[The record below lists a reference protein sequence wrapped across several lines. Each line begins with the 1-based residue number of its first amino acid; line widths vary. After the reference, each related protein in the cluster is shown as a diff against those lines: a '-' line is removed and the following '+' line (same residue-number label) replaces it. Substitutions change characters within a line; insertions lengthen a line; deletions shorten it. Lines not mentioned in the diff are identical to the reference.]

1 MNDAINALLAHQPDA
16 RTRVLLDALPQ
27 LVWTCDSEGW
37 CDYLN
42 DPWATYTGVPEA
54 DQLGHGW
61 LTAVHADD
69 RATTNAIWAAANVSG
84 SPFELD
90 YRLRAGDG
98 TYRWFKARGNPIRN
112 ADGSVVRWVGTSTDI
127 DSQKRSENA
136 MRFIAE
142 ASELLAPSL
151 DIDPT
156 LRAVADLAVQHVAD
170 WCGVYLRKESGSI
183 TPVAIAHRNPERI
196 AFVTPLVEDYPT
208 QEGEPL
214 AEVIRT
220 GEAVFMPHI
229 PQELLVAA
237 ARDERHLNMILDL
250 HLHSA
255 IIVPLVGRE
264 RTFGAIQLVNAE
276 SDRRFTEADFQLA
289 QLLAKRAAVAI
300 ENAQL
305 FERHVRSERR
315 LRFLAETSTALSG
328 SLELNDTLRTL
339 VRIIVPEFAD
349 WAALD
354 LINDDGVFEGG
365 YYYHHDP
372 ERDSAARAFG
382 SNFRVNTNLAI
393 ERVGVLK
400 SGRSRIRLNVDAREL
415 EKIIVATGMTDVA
428 AAALREL
435 GYHSSIVVPLFS
447 EGRIRGV
454 LSAIW
459 SSQKNY
465 TDDDVVL
472 FEEIAR
478 RAALA
483 VEHAAS
489 FERERRVSDTLQRAL
504 LPDFL
509 PTVPGLAFSATYS
522 PGLSEA
528 RVGGDWYDAFELED
542 GRIAVSIGDVT
553 GRGLQAAVIMGKMR
567 QAIKT
572 LALYESDPSRLLDIV
587 DRELKRTDPEALVTA
602 LVGVFDP
609 AQSTLAYATAG
620 HPPPFVRYPD
630 GRVETLPARGL
641 PLGLRGSI
649 ETPTATVR
657 LPIGS
662 LVVLYTDGLTES
674 TRDVNEGEARVIAAL
689 GDASVL
695 ESGNLAAQLQETV
708 VGGASQ
714 DDVAILTI
722 ELTGAH
728 HASGGLMRHA
738 SDWTMRWAFDA
749 RDARLAHEVRTVYM
763 NYLRARGDAT
773 SDYDAAEIVFGEL
786 ISNVVRHAPG
796 PIEIELEWNGIAPVL
811 HVLDRGAGF
820 ERGAELPTDPLSE
833 FGRGLWLVRTL
844 TEDFSLTDTPGY
856 GTHARTVLPIRR
868 HQN

>member
-1 MNDAINALLAHQPDA
+1 MNDAVRALLAQQPDA
-16 RTRVLLDALPQ
+16 RTRAILDALPN
-27 LVWTCDSEGW
+27 LVWTCTSDGS

-42 DPWATYTGVPEA
+42 APWADYTGVREV
-54 DQLGHGW
+54 DQLGRGW

-69 RATTNAIWAAANVSG
+69 RAKTNATWTAANVSG

-98 TYRWFKARGNPIRN
+98 SYRWFKARGNPIRDG
-112 ADGSVVRWVGTSTDI
+112 DGSVLRWVGTSTDI
-127 DSQKRSENA
+127 DAQKRSEDA
-136 MRFIAE
+136 TRFIAE
-142 ASELLAPSL
+142 ASELLASSL
-151 DIDPT
+151 DIDTT
-156 LRAVADLAVQHVAD
+156 LRAVAERAAHHLAD
-170 WCGVYLRKESGSI
+170 WCGVYLRDEGGAI
-183 TPVAIAHRNPERI
+183 TPVAIAHRDPERS
-196 AFVTPLVEDYPT
+196 AFATPFVEQHPAR
-208 QEGEPL
+208 EGDLL

-220 GEAVFMPHI
+220 GESVFMPRF
-229 PQELLVAA
+229 PQELLSAA
-237 ARDERHLNMILDL
+237 ARDERHVHMILDL
-250 HLHSA
+250 QLHSA
-255 IIVPLVGRE
+255 IVVPLVGRE
-264 RTFGAIQLVNAE
+264 RTFGAIQLLNAQ
-276 SDRRFTEADFQLA
+276 SDRSFTEADFQLA
-289 QLLAKRAAVAI
+289 QVLAKRVAVAI
-300 ENAQL
+300 ENARL
-305 FERHVRSERR
+305 FERQLRSERR
-315 LRFLAETSTALSG
+315 LRFLVETSTALAG

-339 VRIIVPEFAD
+339 VRIIAPEFAD
-349 WAALD
+349 WVTLD
-354 LINDDGVFEGG
+354 LINDDGVLEGG

-372 ERDSAARAFG
+372 ERDLAARAFG
-382 SNFRVNTNLAI
+382 SNFRVNTSLEI
-393 ERVGVLK
+393 ERVGVLR
-400 SGRSRIRLNVDAREL
+400 SGQSRIRVNLDVREV
-415 EKIIVATGMTDVA
+415 EKIIVATGMNEVA

-435 GYHSSIVVPLFS
+435 GYHSSIVVPLIS
-447 EGRIRGV
+447 GGRIRGV
-454 LSAIW
+454 LSGVW

-528 RVGGDWYDAFELED
+528 RVGGDWYDAFELGD
-542 GRIAVSIGDVT
+542 GRIVVSIGDVT

-587 DRELKRTDPEALVTA
+587 DRELKRSDPEALVTA
-602 LVGVFDP
+602 LVGVFDSV
-609 AQSTLAYATAG
+609 QSTLAYATAG

-630 GRVETLPARGL
+630 GVVEALPARGL
-641 PLGLRGSI
+641 PLGLRGSV

-657 LPIGS
+657 LPVGS
-662 LVVLYTDGLTES
+662 IVVLYTDGLTES
-674 TRDVNEGEARVIAAL
+674 TRDVNEGEARVIDAL

-695 ESGNLAAQLQETV
+695 ESGNLAAQLQERV
-708 VGGASQ
+708 IGGASQ

-722 ELTGAH
+722 ELTGDH
-728 HASGGLMRHA
+728 QASGGLMRHA

-773 SDYDAAEIVFGEL
+773 SDYDGAEIVFGEL
-786 ISNVVRHAPG
+786 VSNVVRHAPG

-844 TEDFSLTDTPGY
+844 TVDFSLADTPGY

-868 HQN
+868 SRN